1 MDPSGPK
8 LTAES
13 ASPGD
18 VRPTVVRH
26 AVVFVAILMSLILYL
41 DRFCVSFAER
51 YIKEDLRLTETQMA
65 FFLSGFFLTY
75 ALAQVPSGWLSDRFG
90 ARGILVLYILTWSLF
105 TGGIGL
111 ATGFVFLIAMRF
123 GCGIG
128 QAGAYPTSAA
138 LLARWVPIST
148 RGMASSFVALGGR
161 LGAAIA
167 PILTGYLMLAFVP
180 ANSPVELT
188 SAGLLNANG
197 LRTKLIAT
205 APSPAV
211 ARVAGL
217 LPEEHRNH
225 LQSEGASPAI
235 LVTALNSLLPRSDL
249 YDETTFRSLNLP
261 REALL
266 ALERQTAGEKLSPA
280 EQARFNRLLLE
291 AVFPAEIG
299 KLYTRGWRPVLMV
312 YGVAGIVVA
321 VLFWIAF
328 RNHPREHPWC
338 NAGELELIEQG
349 RVPEAGS
356 HEREPFPWVPILTS
370 RTLWLDS
377 LMQFMTNVGWVFLVT
392 YLPRF
397 LAEIHQVPIITR
409 AWMTAIPSFFGIAGM
424 LLGGLLAD
432 GLARRIGLK
441 WGRRLPVVVTRLGAG
456 IAYLVCLGLD
466 APWPTTIAFA
476 MAYFF
481 TDLGIGAVWALKQ
494 DIGGRYVGAILG
506 WGNMWG
512 NIGAFA
518 APLYFNE
525 MLGPNPTAADWNRV
539 FLQCAVAYGIAGL
552 SALGIDATIPIRNR
566 ETRSNSPPAA

>member
-1 MDPSGPK
+1 M
-8 LTAES
+8 LTADS
-13 ASPGD
+13 APPGD
-18 VRPTVVRH
+18 ARPTAVRY
-26 AVVFVAILMSLILYL
+26 AVIFVAILMSLILYL

-138 LLARWVPIST
+138 LLARWVPVTT
-148 RGMASSFVALGGR
+148 RGMASSLVALGGR

-180 ANSPVELT
+180 ADTPVQFD
-188 SAGLLNANG
+188 AANLLNARALRDKLTSPSAAPAAAHVATLFSDEARNQ
-197 LRTKLIAT
+197 LRTGKESTQTLI
-205 APSPAV
+205 V
-211 ARVAGL
+211 
-217 LPEEHRNH
+217 E
-225 LQSEGASPAI
+225 
-235 LVTALNSLLPRSDL
+235 LNSLLSRSDL
-249 YDETTFRSLNLP
+249 FNESAFRSLSLP
-261 REALL
+261 REALH
-266 ALERQTAGEKLSPA
+266 ALERRQAGDSLTSA
-280 EQARFNRLLLE
+280 QQSRFNRLLLE

-299 KLYTRGWRPVLMV
+299 KLYTRGWRPVLLV
-312 YGVAGIVVA
+312 YGIAGIIVA

-328 RNHPREHPWC
+328 RNQPSEHPWC
-338 NAGELELIEQG
+338 NAAELELIEQG
-349 RVPEAGS
+349 RQPEAASPG
-356 HEREPFPWVPILTS
+356 REPFPWLPILTS
-370 RTLWLDS
+370 PTLWLDS

-392 YLPRF
+392 YLPRY
-397 LAEIHQVPIITR
+397 LAEIHTVPIIPR
-409 AWMTAIPSFFGIAGM
+409 AWMTSVPSFFGIAGM
-424 LLGGLLAD
+424 LLGGYLAD

-441 WGRRLPVVVTRLGAG
+441 WGRRLPVVITRLGAAV
-456 IAYLVCLGLD
+456 AYLVCLGLD
-466 APWPTTIAFA
+466 APWPATIAFA

-525 MLGPNPTAADWNRV
+525 MLGPSPSAADWNRV

-552 SALGIDATIPIRNR
+552 SALGIDATIPIRH
-566 ETRSNSPPAA
+566 RSAGSAPATAT

>member
-1 MDPSGPK
+1 M
-8 LTAES
+8 
-13 ASPGD
+13 
-18 VRPTVVRH
+18 VRH
-26 AVVFVAILMSLILYL
+26 AVVLVAILMSLILYL

-51 YIKEDLRLTETQMA
+51 YIKEDLRLNETQMA

-148 RGMASSFVALGGR
+148 RGMASSLVALGGR

-180 ANSPVELT
+180 ADTPVKFESRSFINEQALRAKLTMDSHPPSVARIAELLPDEARDRLIVVPNAYELSAELT
-188 SAGLLNANG
+188 A
-197 LRTKLIAT
+197 
-205 APSPAV
+205 
-211 ARVAGL
+211 
-217 LPEEHRNH
+217 
-225 LQSEGASPAI
+225 
-235 LVTALNSLLPRSDL
+235 LVDALNSLLPRSDL
-249 YDETTFRSLNLP
+249 YDEAAMRSLSLP

-266 ALERQTAGEKLSPA
+266 ALERQAAGEKLAPA

-299 KLYTRGWRPVLMV
+299 KLYTRGWRPVLIV

-328 RNHPREHPWC
+328 RNHPREHPRC
-338 NAGELELIEQG
+338 NEGELELIEYG
-349 RVPEAGS
+349 RVPEAAR

-392 YLPRF
+392 YLPRY
-397 LAEIHQVPIITR
+397 LAEIHSVPIITR
-409 AWMTAIPSFFGIAGM
+409 AWMTSVPSFFGIAGM
-424 LLGGLLAD
+424 LLGGYLAD

-456 IAYLVCLGLD
+456 VAYLVCLGFD

-525 MLGPNPTAADWNRV
+525 MLGPTPTASDWNRV
-539 FLQCAVAYGIAGL
+539 FLQCAAAYGIAGL
-552 SALGIDATIPIRNR
+552 SAFGIDATIPIRSR
-566 ETRSNSPPAA
+566 RTQPTSDSVA